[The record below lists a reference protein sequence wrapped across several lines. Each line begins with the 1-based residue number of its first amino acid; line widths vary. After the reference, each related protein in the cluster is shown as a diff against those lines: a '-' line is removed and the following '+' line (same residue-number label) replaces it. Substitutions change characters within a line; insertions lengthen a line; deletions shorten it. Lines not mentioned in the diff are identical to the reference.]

1 MNDATDTC
9 NGSHVGTTLLGFA
22 LGAAVGAGVA
32 LLLAPQSGKRTRAR
46 LAQGARHSG
55 QLATDTLDHA
65 RTVAGDTVEQA
76 RVAATSLGDDV
87 LTAVKAGRDSF
98 TKERASR

>member
-32 LLLAPQSGKRTRAR
+32 LLLAPQSGKRTRMR
-46 LAQGARHSG
+46 LAQGVRQSG
-55 QLATDTLDHA
+55 QLATDALEHA
-65 RTVAGDTVEQA
+65 RSAAGDTVDQA
-76 RVAATSLGDDV
+76 RTAATNLGADV
-87 LTAVKAGRDSF
+87 LTAVQAGRDSF
-98 TKERASR
+98 TKERLAR